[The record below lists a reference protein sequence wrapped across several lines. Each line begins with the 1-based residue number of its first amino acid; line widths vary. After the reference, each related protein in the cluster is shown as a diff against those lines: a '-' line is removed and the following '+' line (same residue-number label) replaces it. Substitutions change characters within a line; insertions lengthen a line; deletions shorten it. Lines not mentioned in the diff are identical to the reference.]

1 MPTRT
6 LIIPDLIIQFKNVSL
21 STRNFSDCFHFLLV
35 LSYPASRTFF
45 LAWLLAFVKT
55 FVWLVSRVVGL
66 NNFAEGSVKRNIGI
80 TTFLPEPFPKSNQC
94 KVKIQLNFQISL
106 GNILKSKRHHV
117 KVLAMTFHMNDH
129 NAGFRR
135 PTQTLEPL

>member
-1 MPTRT
+1 MPTQT
-6 LIIPDLIIQFKNVSL
+6 LIIPDLIIQLKNVSL

-55 FVWLVSRVVGL
+55 FVWL
-66 NNFAEGSVKRNIGI
+66 AEGSVKRNIGI
-80 TTFLPEPFPKSNQC
+80 TTFLPEPFPKSNLC

>member
-1 MPTRT
+1 MPTQT
-6 LIIPDLIIQFKNVSL
+6 LIIPDLIIQLKNVSL

-35 LSYPASRTFF
+35 LSYPVSRTFF

-80 TTFLPEPFPKSNQC
+80 TSFLSPNPFPRVTNA
-94 KVKIQLNFQISL
+94 
-106 GNILKSKRHHV
+106 KSK
-117 KVLAMTFHMNDH
+117 FN
-129 NAGFRR
+129 
-135 PTQTLEPL
+135 